1 MMGEF
6 RWQKYCKGLSVI
18 FVVFVMYGSDFDS
31 NSPSTP
37 TIITITIYDGQ
48 KFSGNPRKMVA
59 TWAEKEM
66 RNLGRLNSANIPSP
80 RPLELRSHGKSRTK
94 TLPKILRVWPH

>member
-1 MMGEF
+1 
-6 RWQKYCKGLSVI
+6 
-18 FVVFVMYGSDFDS
+18 
-31 NSPSTP
+31 
-37 TIITITIYDGQ
+37 
-48 KFSGNPRKMVA
+48 MVA

-94 TLPKILRVWPH
+94 TRYEITLVS

>member
-1 MMGEF
+1 MGEF

-94 TLPKILRVWPH
+94 TLPKILRVWHH

>member
-1 MMGEF
+1 M
-6 RWQKYCKGLSVI
+6 
-18 FVVFVMYGSDFDS
+18 
-31 NSPSTP
+31 
-37 TIITITIYDGQ
+37 IIIYDEN

-94 TLPKILRVWPH
+94 TLPKIFKVWPQ